1 MKNNTVNTVVR
12 LPKTLHTQLRNEA
25 FHSKRSQHEIMIGA
39 IKKHLETTPKE
50 SANVRKD

>member
-12 LPKTLHTQLRNEA
+12 LPKALHTQLRNEA
-25 FHSKRSQHEIMIGA
+25 FHSKRSQHKIMIEA

-50 SANVRKD
+50 AANASED